1 MNNIYNIFSVQRK
14 RVLITGAANGNG
26 AFFAKAFAKAGS
38 DVFIIDIDEKGLERT
53 VSSIENEIGIS
64 VGRYLLDLSDTYAI
78 DEFFSIEE
86 NKNFDVVIN
95 NAGITIGNTI
105 SNYSDSDWEL
115 THKINLTAPYKI
127 IKAVIGGM
135 CERKSGSIINI
146 TSLAAE
152 QGFPGNPA
160 YGSSK
165 GGLKQLTKSV
175 ANDVSKYGV
184 RINSVG
190 PGYFRTNMTKK
201 SWNDEQLRSDR
212 SSRIIMDR
220 WGESEDLI
228 GVLIFLASDS
238 SSYIT
243 GQDFY
248 VDGGWLAK
256 GL

>member
-38 DVFIIDIDEKGLERT
+38 DVFIVDIDEKGLERT

-105 SNYSDSDWEL
+105 SNYSDTDWEL

-165 GGLKQLTKSV
+165 GGLKQLTKAFAVDYSDK
-175 ANDVSKYGV
+175 NI
-184 RINSVG
+184 RFNNVG
-190 PGYFRTNMTKK
+190 PGYIKTNMTLKSYNDPIKK
-201 SWNDEQLRSDR
+201 KERLN
-212 SSRIIMDR
+212 RIIMKR
-220 WGESEDLI
+220 FGVPNDLFGI
-228 GVLIFLASDS
+228 IVYLISDASK
-238 SSYIT
+238 YVT
-243 GQDFY
+243 GQYFY
-248 VDGGWLAK
+248 IDGGFLAK
-256 GL
+256 GI